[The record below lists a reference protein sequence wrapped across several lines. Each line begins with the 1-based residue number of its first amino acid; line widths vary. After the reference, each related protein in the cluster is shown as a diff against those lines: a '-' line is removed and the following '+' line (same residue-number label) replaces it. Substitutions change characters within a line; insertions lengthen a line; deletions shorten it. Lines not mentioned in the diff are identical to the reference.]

1 MIDQATIKRRDM
13 LLVAS
18 AMLAGTTIS
27 ATPTA
32 AQKQSPANQKSE
44 PHSPPSNS
52 TPDQPYESPSRG
64 RRFS

>member
-18 AMLAGTTIS
+18 SMLAATAIS
-27 ATPTA
+27 ATPA
-32 AQKQSPANQKSE
+32 AAQSPASQKSE
-44 PHSPPSNS
+44 PPPSNG
-52 TPDQPYESPSRG
+52 TPDEPYESPSRG